1 MVGRWGRPVGSP
13 VSMVLTPTLHRRCT
27 SKTNRNIPTILT
39 GRFDGGIVDVLVT
52 GLLLMLRVGNPVAD
66 ENPVA

>member
-1 MVGRWGRPVGSP
+1 MGRWGRPVGSP
-13 VSMVLTPTLHRRCT
+13 ASMVLTSTLHRRCT

-52 GLLLMLRVGNPVAD
+52 GLLLMLRVGNPGAD
-66 ENPVA
+66 EDPVA

>member
-1 MVGRWGRPVGSP
+1 
-13 VSMVLTPTLHRRCT
+13 MVLTSNLHRRCT
-27 SKTNRNIPTILT
+27 SKTNLNIPTILT

-52 GLLLMLRVGNPVAD
+52 GLLLMLRVDNPVAD